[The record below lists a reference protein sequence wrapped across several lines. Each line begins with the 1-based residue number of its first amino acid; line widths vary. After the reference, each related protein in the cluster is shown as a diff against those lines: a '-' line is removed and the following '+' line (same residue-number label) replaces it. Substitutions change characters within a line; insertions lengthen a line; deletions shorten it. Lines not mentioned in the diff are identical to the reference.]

1 MDARMATPAQSHQ
14 IIQGVVSKLARR
26 SRAVFINVMNAKV
39 VSRSAVTTSESI
51 SLNGFG
57 SVPAKGIIVFGLLD
71 VLSMKVGVFSKPFA
85 YFCNAFCALAF
96 FASSLRARAVNK
108 IISAIQA
115 LLNRVDGCCALL
127 CTKVSKVY
135 NICLGSKNWAALS
148 ARFLRR
154 GRWQID
160 FLAFNAGFVFVRHG
174 RSQQT
179 VFAS

>member
-1 MDARMATPAQSHQ
+1 MATSAQRHQ
-14 IIQGVVSKLARR
+14 IIQRVVSRL
-26 SRAVFINVMNAKV
+26 SRGSCAVSVNVMNAQV
-39 VSRSAVTTSESI
+39 ALRSTVTTGKSI
-51 SLNGFG
+51 SLKSLG
-57 SVPAKGIIVFGLLD
+57 SVPAKGIVVLGLLD
-71 VLSMKVGVFSKPFA
+71 VLGMKVGVFSKPFT
-85 YFCNAFCALAF
+85 YFCSAFCALAF
-96 FASSLRARAVNK
+96 FASNLRARAVNK

-115 LLNRVDGCCALL
+115 LLNCVDGCCALL

-135 NICLGSKNWAALS
+135 DICLGAKNWAALS

-160 FLAFNAGFVFVRHG
+160 FLAFNAGSVFVRHG